1 MSGFEYQAAAN
12 MIHEGLVDEGL
23 TVVRAIHDRY
33 HPSLR
38 NPYNE
43 VECSDHYGRAMAS
56 FGCYLALTGM
66 QINSP
71 SNVFSLSPKSKGPL
85 TCAFVDGY
93 GWGTAKYEGGK
104 ATREYAYKVPV

>member
-1 MSGFEYQAAAN
+1 
-12 MIHEGLVDEGL
+12 MIHEGLVNEGL

-71 SNVFSLSPKSKGPL
+71 KSEFTLAPKQKGKAV
-85 TCAFVDGY
+85 CAFVDAT
-93 GWGTAKYEGGK
+93 GWGTATHEGGK
-104 ATREYAYKVPV
+104 TTREYAFRI